1 MTKTLTLAI
10 LLMAAAGAFA
20 KQPKPATYPLTGH
33 VEWAA
38 DGLHPD
44 LSVTVTMPSGNQHTV
59 DCDGNV
65 CSIDSLHGAVTIVLA
80 DGTRLPAYGLLGT
93 ESEML
98 GPFNHGTNGLYSAAM
113 TASHGKVPIAWPTFH
128 YRLDVSSKCAYVAC
142 GSDDVSIYL
151 PRTSP
156 DPVGVHPELEYHV
169 TR

>member
-1 MTKTLTLAI
+1 MKTLLAVLLI
-10 LLMAAAGAFA
+10 LTAAAFA
-20 KQPKPATYPLTGH
+20 KQPKAATYPLTGH
-33 VEWAA
+33 VEWAS

-98 GPFNHGTNGLYSAAM
+98 GPFNHGTNGLYGAARA
-113 TASHGKVPIAWPTFH
+113 ASYDKPVVWPTFH
-128 YRLDVSSKCAYVAC
+128 YRLDVSSKCAYVPC
-142 GSDDVSIYL
+142 GTDDISIYL
-151 PRTSP
+151 QRTSP